1 MNWRVRDLLSEAWSN
16 LRAAPAR
23 TFLLVG
29 LTAALMAGLAYTEA
43 ATTYDLV
50 DFNRRYVEA
59 GGNAVVVYSD
69 SGLAVDSCAT
79 FKNANGVLA
88 SGALSSPTAVE
99 TDGAPGT
106 LFNTAA
112 GTSGLWDVIATDE
125 LVVPDPGGNGWTIG
139 AAAAEELGLAPGMM
153 LGIEGRIAPVERVV
167 DTELRDPQASRSIMA
182 SMAPTGT
189 AVQCW
194 IEYVPGVSTGRT
206 EAAAAVFA
214 GSGDAIAAPLI
225 RLDEFSRDTL
235 AELAERPT
243 RYGWILAG
251 AVIALTVWV
260 MAWFRRSDIGL
271 YRALGTRTSGLTI
284 IGSAEALIPLVAGAV
299 VGTMWG
305 VVVAGILAGESMA
318 ADQWSIVGRS
328 VASGLLLAIVAA
340 PLPWAIASREPI
352 ADQLK
357 DR

>member
-1 MNWRVRDLLSEAWSN
+1 
-16 LRAAPAR
+16 
-23 TFLLVG
+23 
-29 LTAALMAGLAYTEA
+29 
-43 ATTYDLV
+43 
-50 DFNRRYVEA
+50 
-59 GGNAVVVYSD
+59 
-69 SGLAVDSCAT
+69 
-79 FKNANGVLA
+79 
-88 SGALSSPTAVE
+88 E
-99 TDGAPGT
+99 TG
-106 LFNTAA
+106 
-112 GTSGLWDVIATDE
+112 
-125 LVVPDPGGNGWTIG
+125 
-139 AAAAEELGLAPGMM
+139 
-153 LGIEGRIAPVERVV
+153 
-167 DTELRDPQASRSIMA
+167 
-182 SMAPTGT
+182 
-189 AVQCW
+189 
-194 IEYVPGVSTGRT
+194 
-206 EAAAAVFA
+206 AAVFA
-214 GSGDAIAAPLI
+214 ASGDAIAAPLI
-225 RLDEFSRDTL
+225 RLDEFSRDPL

-271 YRALGTRTSGLTI
+271 YRAFGTRTSGLTI
-284 IGSAEALIPLVAGAV
+284 IGSVEAIVPLVVGAI